1 MKDIVKTLDIE
12 FKPLTVI
19 NRDYEAMLRRGKEGE
34 YTRIVKGISKILE
47 EINYLKIKLQ
57 NTRLQHTKN
66 KSTPITNSD

>member
-34 YTRIVKGISKILE
+34 YTGIVKGISKILE
-47 EINYLKIKLQ
+47 EINYLKIKL
-57 NTRLQHTKN
+57 
-66 KSTPITNSD
+66 